1 MDWFKCTDP
10 SLKSNKMDSVKANTI
25 KLYGTALEE
34 ECTGYMYATYPRS
47 VIVTIAQSKQFIA
60 YSNDS
65 QGSREVLDKIQTM
78 NNAFTFLTV
87 GNIQSNQGM
96 NCLSSNNLM
105 AHRTWSPIP
114 KVGLTVYLLGYST
127 RSTNLTITK
136 GTLTDTT
143 SFDSWFVTI
152 SSHKSSNADSI
163 GWSGGPVVNKNG
175 QLVGIIEQTCG
186 DWVKIVPAH
195 YLYTVATLIADSKST

>member
-1 MDWFKCTDP
+1 MNWFKCTDP
-10 SLKSNKMDSVKANTI
+10 FKSNIMDSVKANTL
-25 KLYGTALEE
+25 KLYALEE
-34 ECTGYMYATYPRS
+34 ECTGYIYATYPRQ
-47 VIVTIAQSKQFIA
+47 VIVTIASQNRQFIA
-60 YSNDS
+60 YNNDS
-65 QGSREVLDKIQTM
+65 QGSRELLNKIPTM
-78 NNAFTFLTV
+78 NCAFTFLTHSNIN
-87 GNIQSNQGM
+87 NIQA
-96 NCLSSNNLM
+96 NCLSQGGLM

-127 RSTNLTITK
+127 HSTNLTITK

-152 SSHKSSNADSI
+152 SSHISSNADSI
-163 GWSGGPVVNKNG
+163 GWSGGPVVNKQG